1 MHLVQTKNKLF
12 ALIYGMSGSGKTH
25 LAATYCLWKP
35 DDPVLLID
43 ADQGSDTLKAS
54 DLKGIKNLFVID
66 FEYFKDLDAVY
77 SLCKTNTVDS
87 WVKAIPELKGKLDK
101 PFKCVIWDTW
111 SEVQNIMYD
120 EIRKKNHLEGNGLN
134 YRPNIQLQHWGMI
147 TDLNKLS
154 VSAFKELPDMDCI
167 FVMQSSIKEDALTSQ
182 ILKGPAIHGKLVTEL
197 PAMFTT
203 VIYTYNAPNG
213 AFKATTLPK
222 NGWPA
227 KVRGF
232 DGRDIEMPTLEK
244 LLEENVTNEKPRTK

>member
-54 DLKGIKNLFVID
+54 DLKDIKNLFVVD
-66 FEYFKDLDAVY
+66 FKYFKDLDAVY

-111 SEVQNIMYD
+111 SEVQNVMYD

-154 VSAFKELPDMDCI
+154 VSAFKELPMDCI

-182 ILKGPAIHGKLVTEL
+182 ILKGPAIHGKL
-197 PAMFTT
+197 
-203 VIYTYNAPNG
+203 
-213 AFKATTLPK
+213 
-222 NGWPA
+222 
-227 KVRGF
+227 
-232 DGRDIEMPTLEK
+232 
-244 LLEENVTNEKPRTK
+244 